1 MKAMKLHM
9 NYIQREGREFVELP
23 VEEFEILQEL
33 AEDMEDLRELEDS
46 IERQRDAPTIALD
59 ELRIKLGIKPD
70 TDKA

>member
-1 MKAMKLHM
+1 MKLHM

-23 VEEFEILQEL
+23 VEEFEVLQEL

-59 ELRIKLGIKPD
+59 ELRNKLGIKPD